1 MRIGLITQ
9 LHGRPDSH
17 PPTWDSV
24 RNLALTAEAVGFDS
38 FVFEDA
44 LLYRGDD
51 STDGCWE
58 SFSMAAALAVATE
71 RLTLGQSVVNTP
83 YRSPGLTAK
92 SAETLHE
99 IAQGRYVLGIGAGN
113 TPDSDYQAFGYPT
126 DKRYSRFAEAIEIIH
141 SLLKTGE
148 VDFEGEFYS
157 LKHAEIVLRG
167 PGDTGPPINIGA
179 AGSKMLRLVARYA
192 DSWNWWSWDE
202 TLDQIVDRVGPIIA
216 DLDRACEEIGR
227 DPDTLGRTFDLYSVV
242 PPGFSGEGTGMGQA
256 VTGGPEPIA
265 EFIGGLGEFGISEV
279 RCDLTEKTAEGVEAM
294 QPVVD
299 IVHATP

>member
-1 MRIGLITQ
+1 MRIGLIAQ
-9 LHGRPDSH
+9 LHGRPDTH

-24 RNLALTAEAVGFDS
+24 RDLALTAQAVGFDS

-58 SFSMAAALAVATE
+58 SFSMAAALAVATD
-71 RLTLGQSVVNTP
+71 RITLGQSVVNAP

-113 TPDSDYQAFGYPT
+113 TPDSDYEAFGYPT

-148 VDFEGEFYS
+148 VDFDGEFYS
-157 LKHAEIVLRG
+157 LKHAELVLRG
-167 PGDTGPPINIGA
+167 PGDTGPPINIA
-179 AGSKMLRLVARYA
+179 AGGSKMLRLAARYA

-202 TLDQIVDRVGPIIA
+202 TLDQIVDRVGPIID
-216 DLDRACEEIGR
+216 DLERACEESGR
-227 DPDTLGRTFDLYSVV
+227 DPDTLARTFDVYSIV
-242 PPGFSGEGTGMGQA
+242 PPGFSGEGSGMDRA
-256 VTGGPEPIA
+256 VTGGPQAIS
-265 EFIGGLGEFGISEV
+265 EFIRGLAELGIAEV

-299 IVHATP
+299 IVHATS